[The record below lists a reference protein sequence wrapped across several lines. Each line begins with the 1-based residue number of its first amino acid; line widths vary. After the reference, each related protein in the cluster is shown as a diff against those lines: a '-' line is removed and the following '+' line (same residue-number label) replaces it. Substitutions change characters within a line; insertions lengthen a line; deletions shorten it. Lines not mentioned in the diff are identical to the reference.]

1 MEQSRFDSS
10 VTRDQQS
17 STRSLQRARWSNWW
31 QFCSTCMSDVSKA
44 GRNGSSGITYQTGYG
59 SMPTAL
65 EKAQEYLDAL
75 EADWQAAFALSQ
87 QKAEEA
93 KLIKAQQ
100 EGFRAAMKML
110 GEDISVA
117 AAEHNANEP
126 ARSRGR
132 RRIPELIER
141 ELSFS
146 GQAMT
151 TRQIAKAVDYNPE
164 RTEIAL
170 RRMLEAGQVHR
181 SGNDRWEIA
190 STIVAPLAV
199 RSVTGTNGKYRPPPL
214 GSEQPQA
221 SY

>member
-1 MEQSRFDSS
+1 
-10 VTRDQQS
+10 
-17 STRSLQRARWSNWW
+17 
-31 QFCSTCMSDVSKA
+31 
-44 GRNGSSGITYQTGYG
+44 
-59 SMPTAL
+59 MPTTL
-65 EKAQEYLDAL
+65 QTAQAYLDAL
-75 EADWQAAFALSQ
+75 EADRQAALALSQ

-110 GEDISVA
+110 GEDISIA
-117 AAEHNANEP
+117 TAEHNSKEP
-126 ARSRGR
+126 ARSHGR
-132 RRIPELIER
+132 RRIPELIAR

-146 GQAMT
+146 GRAMT
-151 TRQIAKAVDYNPE
+151 TRRIATAVDYNPE

-190 STIVAPLAV
+190 STTVAPLAV
-199 RSVTGTNGKYRPPPL
+199 HAVTGTNGKYRPPPL
-214 GSEQPQA
+214 GSEQAQA

>member
-1 MEQSRFDSS
+1 
-10 VTRDQQS
+10 
-17 STRSLQRARWSNWW
+17 
-31 QFCSTCMSDVSKA
+31 
-44 GRNGSSGITYQTGYG
+44 
-59 SMPTAL
+59 MPTAL
-65 EKAQEYLDAL
+65 EKALAYLDAL
-75 EADWQAAFALSQ
+75 EADRQAALALSQ

-117 AAEHNANEP
+117 TAEHNANEP

-132 RRIPELIER
+132 RRIRELIAR

-146 GQAMT
+146 GPAMT
-151 TRQIAKAVDYNPE
+151 THQISKAVDYNPE

-170 RRMLEAGQVHR
+170 RRMLEAGQVHQ

-190 STIVAPLAV
+190 STTVAPLAV
-199 RSVTGTNGKYRPPPL
+199 HAMTDTNVKYRPPPP
-214 GSEQPQA
+214 GSEHAQA